1 MRAWFEGRKPLGISI
16 DGCVLSRAARDRRA
30 HDGILA
36 HIPRRHD
43 RGADRYRG
51 RAIAVAERSPEE
63 AVLGRRS
70 RDDET
75 SFYID
80 VGPGT
85 YVFSSGLRLPP
96 RAIALSHVYIKR
108 LFISEPIKIWI
119 RRVLNRFP
127 SKRFT
132 YNVSTYLSLNE
143 QTFVNS
149 RRTLSNLIH
158 NR

>member
-1 MRAWFEGRKPLGISI
+1 MSSVRAWFEGRKPLGISI

-132 YNVSTYLSLNE
+132 LWSDLSL
-143 QTFVNS
+143 TYPRIS
-149 RRTLSNLIH
+149 YL
-158 NR
+158 

>member
-108 LFISEPIKIWI
+108 LSISEHRTHKNMDSS
-119 RRVLNRFP
+119 RLKSFSKLNTLW
-127 SKRFT
+127 SD
-132 YNVSTYLSLNE
+132 LSL
-143 QTFVNS
+143 TYPRIS
-149 RRTLSNLIH
+149 YL
-158 NR
+158 